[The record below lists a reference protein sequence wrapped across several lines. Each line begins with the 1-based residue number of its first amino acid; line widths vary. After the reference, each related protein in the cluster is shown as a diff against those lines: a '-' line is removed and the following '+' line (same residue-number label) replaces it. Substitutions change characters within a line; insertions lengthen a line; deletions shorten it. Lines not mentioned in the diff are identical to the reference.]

1 MPRSLGP
8 TTMTIAS
15 QRFSSRTIFITLAY
29 SQGSGIWLVVDNWQ
43 MAKKQIPSDQG
54 LAAIEA
60 GNLPTAT
67 RYLLQEIEKRY
78 PGGTVELRVPPY
90 GAIQCIAGMDHRRG
104 TPPNVVELEPQLFVE
119 LCLGKSH
126 WQESAQPG
134 KSVSGAM
141 AQQVASIFPLSL

>member
-1 MPRSLGP
+1 
-8 TTMTIAS
+8 
-15 QRFSSRTIFITLAY
+15 
-29 SQGSGIWLVVDNWQ
+29 
-43 MAKKQIPSDQG
+43 MAKKQIPSDEG

-104 TPPNVVELEPQLFVE
+104 TPPNVVEMTPQVFLD
-119 LCLGKSH
+119 LALGNKTWEH
-126 WQESAQPG
+126 LTTAG
-134 KSVSGAM
+134 AISVSGSQATEVRSM
-141 AQQVASIFPLSL
+141 FPLDELKFSQL

>member
-1 MPRSLGP
+1 M
-8 TTMTIAS
+8 AN
-15 QRFSSRTIFITLAY
+15 RTKWAAPLVVE
-29 SQGSGIWLVVDNWQ
+29 GSGIWLVVDNWQ
-43 MAKKQIPSDQG
+43 MAKKQIPSDEG

-119 LCLGKSH
+119 LCLGKSN
-126 WQESAQPG
+126 WQENAQPG